1 MTVTDLVEFPHGGQ
15 VALEFLQTPEGGDA
29 QFGVLHLDLQL
40 SLSPSALL
48 PRPLVSKNSED
59 KNSSKKEEKETLDSM
74 RPHPAQIKIQLNKT
88 REIIS

>member
-1 MTVTDLVEFPHGGQ
+1 MTVTDLVEFPHGSQ

-48 PRPLVSKNSED
+48 PRPLVSKN
-59 KNSSKKEEKETLDSM
+59 KV
-74 RPHPAQIKIQLNKT
+74 KI
-88 REIIS
+88 EINRKRKRK